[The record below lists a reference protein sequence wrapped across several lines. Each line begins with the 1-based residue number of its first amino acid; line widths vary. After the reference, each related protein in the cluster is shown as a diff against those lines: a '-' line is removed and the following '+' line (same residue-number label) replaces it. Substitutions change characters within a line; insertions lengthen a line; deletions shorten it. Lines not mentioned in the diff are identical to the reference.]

1 MQGRVLCS
9 TYSYKS
15 KELILRLLSK
25 TKYHSKKKTPMS
37 NWNVSSPE
45 KIILGVLQLVS
56 GHMTTSTA
64 LPIFWSIV
72 SSKHHQLLITDSPR
86 ALKQPLKQSG
96 NKLSLRLISSNRG
109 GKVASVKVKLS
120 LTNMSFRLYGVCRSC
135 VPARQR
141 VPAHL
146 AAGVVHRVA
155 VGHHGE
161 PPWWSVATWLLRHQS
176 ACQ

>member
-15 KELILRLLSK
+15 EELILRLLSK
-25 TKYHSKKKTPMS
+25 TKYNSKKKTPMS

-72 SSKHHQLLITDSPR
+72 SSKHHQLLITESRR
-86 ALKQPLKQSG
+86 ALKQSG
-96 NKLSLRLISSNRG
+96 NKLTLRLISSNRG
-109 GKVASVKVKLS
+109 GKVASEKVRSS
-120 LTNMSFRLYGVCRSC
+120 LTNVSFKVYGGGRSY
-135 VPARQR
+135 VLARQR

-155 VGHHGE
+155 QE
-161 PPWWSVATWLLRHQS
+161 NFVAWLDLLWLQQGICVI
-176 ACQ
+176 ATL